1 MSGNSVI
8 VDSNIII
15 LASKQEINLENLV
28 ERYDNF
34 YASIITYMEVMGF
47 KNISAEE
54 RLIIDN
60 FFDNIE
66 IIEIDK
72 EIAEI
77 VIDYKVNSEKKI
89 KLPDAIIL
97 ATAKLVTADLYT
109 QNNSDF
115 EGVDKTV
122 NIINNL
128 TT

>member
-115 EGVDKTV
+115 EGVGKTV